1 MCKENETD
9 RVLELLKRYGYH
21 SQSYNILRSDKSYFY
36 SSSGIDG
43 VIAYVVKA
51 NVAMAAGDPVCN
63 PSNIHSF
70 VTEFRMFC
78 KERKLL
84 CCFQSITER
93 CKDILED
100 MGFGIIKIGEEP
112 IFDLEKFSLEGSKF
126 RGLRKNINQAKKQGL
141 SVVEYHPLL
150 ERQPEWEKDMEE
162 LSAIWQKF
170 KGSGEFS
177 FLIGEPALDNPKDR
191 KYFLALLD
199 NKVEAF
205 VVCTP
210 VYTRNGIY
218 FDVMR
223 RREKTPNGM
232 PQLLFTESFRILKEQ
247 GYTMATLGT
256 APLSHEHVDDPD
268 QNRIIKLALKLA
280 FNRLGHFYRFKPLY
294 KFKRQFGP
302 TSWEGRYLAFSPKLF
317 NPVILYA
324 LLKVYDPTGVTKK
337 LLYQLNS
344 AWKGINKIKDGTVD
358 FIGSTSGSVIKGI
371 KGTSHKAVTTTKK
384 TLHKIPISIKNK
396 KNQAKR
402 RNDYV

>member
-1 MCKENETD
+1 MNIEDETVH
-9 RVLELLKRYGYH
+9 VLELLKKYGYH
-21 SQSYNILRSDKSYFY
+21 SQSYNILRSDKSYFF
-36 SSSGIDG
+36 SSSDIDG

-51 NVAMAAGDPVCN
+51 NVAMAAADPVCD

-70 VTEFRMFC
+70 VTEFKVFC

-93 CKDILED
+93 CKDILEEMD
-100 MGFGIIKIGEEP
+100 FGLIKIGEEP
-112 IFDLEKFSLEGSKF
+112 IFDLENFSLEGSKF

-141 SVVEYHPLL
+141 EIVEYHPLL
-150 ERQPEWEKDMEE
+150 KRRPEWEKDMEE
-162 LSAIWQKF
+162 LSAIWKKF

-177 FLIGEPALDNPKDR
+177 FLIGEPALNDPKER
-191 KYFLALLD
+191 KYFLALIG

-223 RREKTPNGM
+223 RQEKTLNGM

-256 APLSHEHVDDPD
+256 APLSYEHTTDLD
-268 QNRIIKLALKLA
+268 QSRIIKAALKLA
-280 FNRLGHFYRFKPLY
+280 FNRLGYFYKFKPLY
-294 KFKRQFGP
+294 KFKKQFGP
-302 TSWEGRYLAFSPKLF
+302 TSWEGRYLAFSPSRF

-324 LLKVYDPTGVTKK
+324 LLKVYDPSSVTKI
-337 LLYQLNS
+337 LLYQLIS
-344 AWKGINKIKDGTVD
+344 AWESINKIKDGTVD
-358 FIGSTSGSVIKGI
+358 FIGSTSGNVIKGI
-371 KGTSHKAVTTTKK
+371 KGTRHKAVETTKK
-384 TLHKIPISIKNK
+384 QVTKLLK
-396 KNQAKR
+396 
-402 RNDYV
+402 

>member
-1 MCKENETD
+1 MCKENE
-9 RVLELLKRYGYH
+9 VELILKLLKKYGYH

-36 SSSGIDG
+36 SSSDIDG

-51 NVAMAAGDPVCN
+51 NVAMAAGDPVCD
-63 PSNIHSF
+63 PSDIFSF
-70 VTEFRMFC
+70 VSEFRMFC

-93 CKDILED
+93 CKTILEE
-100 MGFGIIKIGEEP
+100 MGFGMIKIGEEP
-112 IFDLEKFSLEGSKF
+112 IFDLENILLEGSKF

-150 ERQPEWEKDMEE
+150 ERRPEWESDMEE
-162 LSAIWQKF
+162 LSTIWKKF

-177 FLIGEPALDNPKDR
+177 FLIGEPALDNPKER

-199 NKVEAF
+199 NKVDAF

-210 VYTRNGIY
+210 VYTRNGFY

-223 RREKTPNGM
+223 RQEKTLNGM

-247 GYTMATLGT
+247 GFTMATLGT
-256 APLSHEHVDDPD
+256 APLSYEHTTDSD
-268 QNRIIKLALKLA
+268 QSRIIKTALKLA
-280 FNRLGHFYRFKPLY
+280 FNRLGYFYRFKPLY
-294 KFKRQFGP
+294 KFKKQFGP
-302 TSWEGRYLAFSPKLF
+302 SAWEGRYLAFSPKLF

-324 LLKVYDPTGVTKK
+324 LLKAYDPTSVTRK

-344 AWKGINKIKDGTVD
+344 AWKSINKIKDGSVD
-358 FIGSTSGSVIKGI
+358 FIGSTSGNLLKQ
-371 KGTSHKAVTTTKK
+371 
-384 TLHKIPISIKNK
+384 LKIT
-396 KNQAKR
+396 NQKI
-402 RNDYV
+402 D

>member
-1 MCKENETD
+1 MFKKNETD

-21 SQSYNILRSDKSYFY
+21 SQSYNILCNDKSYFY

-43 VIAYVVKA
+43 VIAYVIKA
-51 NVAMAAGDPVCN
+51 NVAMAAGDPVCD
-63 PSNIHSF
+63 PSDIFSF

-84 CCFQSITER
+84 CCFQSTTER
-93 CKDILED
+93 CKTILEEMD
-100 MGFGIIKIGEEP
+100 FGMIKIGEEP
-112 IFDLEKFSLEGSKF
+112 IFDLTQFSLSGSKF

-150 ERQPEWEKDMEE
+150 ERQPEWENDMEE
-162 LSAIWQKF
+162 LSTIWQKF

-177 FLIGEPALDNPKDR
+177 FLIGKPALDNPKER
-191 KYFLALLD
+191 KYFLALL
-199 NKVEAF
+199 NNEVEAF

-223 RREKTPNGM
+223 RQEKTINGM
-232 PQLLFTESFRILKEQ
+232 PQLLFTESFRILKEE

-256 APLSHEHVDDPD
+256 APLSYEHVDDPD
-268 QNRIIKLALKLA
+268 QNRIIKLALKLT

-324 LLKVYDPTGVTKK
+324 LLKVYDPTGVTRK
-337 LLYQLNS
+337 LLNEINF
-344 AWKGINKIKDGTVD
+344 AWKSINKIKDGSVD
-358 FIGSTSGSVIKGI
+358 FIESTSGNVIKGI

-384 TLHKIPISIKNK
+384 TLHKIPISIKSK
-396 KNQAKR
+396 KNQNKKEE
-402 RNDYV
+402 

>member
-1 MCKENETD
+1 MSKENESAQ
-9 RVLELLKRYGYH
+9 VLVLLKKYGYH

-36 SSSGIDG
+36 SYSDIDG

-51 NVAMAAGDPVCN
+51 NVAMAAGDPVCD
-63 PSNIHSF
+63 PSDIFSF

-93 CKDILED
+93 CKTILEE
-100 MGFGIIKIGEEP
+100 MGFGMIKIGEEP
-112 IFDLEKFSLEGSKF
+112 IFDLENISLVGSKF

-141 SVVEYHPLL
+141 SVGEYHPLL
-150 ERQPEWEKDMEE
+150 ERRPEWESDMEE
-162 LSAIWQKF
+162 LSTIWKKF

-177 FLIGEPALDNPKDR
+177 FLIGEPALDNPRER
-191 KYFLALLD
+191 KYFLSLLD
-199 NKVEAF
+199 NKVDAF

-223 RREKTPNGM
+223 RQEKTLNGM

-256 APLSHEHVDDPD
+256 APLSYEHTTDSE
-268 QNRIIKLALKLA
+268 QSRIIKAALKLA
-280 FNRLGHFYRFKPLY
+280 FNRLGYFYRFKPLY
-294 KFKRQFGP
+294 KFKKQFGP
-302 TSWEGRYLAFSPKLF
+302 SAWEGRYLAFSPKLF

-324 LLKVYDPTGVTKK
+324 LLKAYDPTSVTRK
-337 LLYQLNS
+337 LFYQLNS
-344 AWKGINKIKDGTVD
+344 IWKSINIIKDGTVEY
-358 FIGSTSGSVIKGI
+358 IGSTSGSVIKGI
-371 KGTSHKAVTTTKK
+371 KGTSNKVVTKTKK
-384 TLHKIPISIKNK
+384 RVTKLLK
-396 KNQAKR
+396 
-402 RNDYV
+402 

>member
-1 MCKENETD
+1 MSNENEIV
-9 RVLELLKRYGYH
+9 RVHELLEKYGYH

-36 SSSGIDG
+36 SPSGING

-51 NVAMAAGDPVCN
+51 NVAMAAGDPVCD
-63 PSNIHSF
+63 PSDIRNF

-93 CKDILED
+93 CKTILEKMD
-100 MGFGIIKIGEEP
+100 FGMIKIGEEP
-112 IFDLEKFSLEGSKF
+112 IFDLEEFSLSGSKF
-126 RGLRKNINQAKKQGL
+126 RSLRKNINQAKRQGL
-141 SVVEYHPLL
+141 SIVEYHPLL
-150 ERQPEWEKDMEE
+150 KRETEWEKDMEE

-177 FLIGEPALDNPKDR
+177 FLIGEPALDNPKER
-191 KYFLALLD
+191 KYFLALL
-199 NKVEAF
+199 NNEVEAF

-223 RREKTPNGM
+223 RKEKTPNGL
-232 PQLLFTESFRILKEQ
+232 PQLLFTESFRILSEQ

-280 FNRLGHFYRFKPLY
+280 FNRLGYFYRFKPLY

-302 TSWEGRYLAFSPKLF
+302 TLWEGRYLAFSPKLF

-324 LLKVYDPTGVTKK
+324 LLKAYDPTSVTRK
-337 LLYQLNS
+337 LLNEINF
-344 AWKGINKIKDGTVD
+344 AWKSINKIKDGTID
-358 FIGSTSGSVIKGI
+358 FIGSTSGNVIKGI

-384 TLHKIPISIKNK
+384 TLPKIPINIKREKYQIK
-396 KNQAKR
+396 KEK
-402 RNDYV
+402 

>member
-1 MCKENETD
+1 MCKENETAQIE
-9 RVLELLKRYGYH
+9 ELLKRYGYH
-21 SQSYNILRSDKSYFY
+21 SQSYNILRSDKSYFF

-51 NVAMAAGDPVCN
+51 NVAMAAGDPVCD
-63 PSNIHSF
+63 PSNIHLF
-70 VTEFRMFC
+70 VTEFRSFC
-78 KERKLL
+78 KERKLH

-100 MGFGIIKIGEEP
+100 MGFGMIKIGEEP

-223 RREKTPNGM
+223 RKEKTLNGM

-247 GYTMATLGT
+247 GFTMATLGT
-256 APLSHEHVDDPD
+256 APLSYEHVDDP
-268 QNRIIKLALKLA
+268 NHSRIIKLALKLA
-280 FNRLGHFYRFKPLY
+280 FNRLGYFHRFKPLY

-302 TSWEGRYLAFSPKLF
+302 TSWEGRYLSFSPKLF

-324 LLKVYDPTGVTKK
+324 LLKVYDPTSVTRI
-337 LLYQLNS
+337 LSYRIDL
-344 AWKGINKIKDGTVD
+344 AWNGINKIKDGSVD

-371 KGTSHKAVTTTKK
+371 KETSHKAVVTTKK
-384 TLHKIPISIKNK
+384 TLHKIPSSIKGK
-396 KNQAKR
+396 K
-402 RNDYV
+402 

>member
-1 MCKENETD
+1 MHRENETD
-9 RVLELLKRYGYH
+9 RVLKLLKKYGYH

-51 NVAMAAGDPVCN
+51 NVAMAAGDPVCAH
-63 PSNIHSF
+63 SNIHSF

-93 CKDILED
+93 CKSILEN
-100 MGFGIIKIGEEP
+100 MGFGMIKIGEEP
-112 IFDLEKFSLEGSKF
+112 IFDLQQFSLSGSKF
-126 RGLRKNINQAKKQGL
+126 RGLRKNINQAIKQGL
-141 SVVEYHPLL
+141 SIVEYHPLL
-150 ERQPEWEKDMEE
+150 EKQPEWEKNMEE

-177 FLIGEPALDNPKDR
+177 FLIGEPALNEPKDR

-223 RREKTPNGM
+223 RQEKTPNGM

-256 APLSHEHVDDPD
+256 APLSYEHTTDSD
-268 QNRIIKLALKLA
+268 QSRIIKAALKLA
-280 FNRLGHFYRFKPLY
+280 FNRLGYFYRFKPLY
-294 KFKRQFGP
+294 KFKKQFGP
-302 TSWEGRYLAFSPKLF
+302 SSWESRYLAFSPSHF

-324 LLKVYDPTGVTKK
+324 LLKVYDPTSVTRK

-344 AWKGINKIKDGTVD
+344 AWKSINKIKDETVC
-358 FIGSTSGSVIKGI
+358 FIESTSGIVIKGI
-371 KGTSHKAVTTTKK
+371 KETSQKAVKTTKK
-384 TLHKIPISIKNK
+384 QVTKLLK
-396 KNQAKR
+396 
-402 RNDYV
+402 